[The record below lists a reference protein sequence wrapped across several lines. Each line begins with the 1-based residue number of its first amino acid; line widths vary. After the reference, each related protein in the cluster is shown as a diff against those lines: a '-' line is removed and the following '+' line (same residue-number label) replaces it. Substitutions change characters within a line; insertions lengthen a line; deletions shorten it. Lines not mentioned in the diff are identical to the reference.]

1 MRSFHVP
8 LLIKTEDNS
17 KLIVNK
23 IISISKLMEIDSEIN
38 NIVNQNWKN
47 SLKKLINLYNYNF
60 NQIKL

>member
-1 MRSFHVP
+1 
-8 LLIKTEDNS
+8 
-17 KLIVNK
+17 
-23 IISISKLMEIDSEIN
+23 MEIDSEIN

>member
-1 MRSFHVP
+1 MRSFQVP

-38 NIVNQNWKN
+38 NIVNQN
-47 SLKKLINLYNYNF
+47 
-60 NQIKL
+60 